1 MNPGNGAAPCAAQRQ
16 GFKEIVQS
24 SPAHLP
30 TARTTETRNSG
41 GQPNRT
47 HPGAPTTSTRK
58 TAPALGALGAGF
70 FAECF
75 PGQPRSRPSGPPQ
88 GTRHSAGDAAPG
100 ASRGGGAHSRSLP
113 LSEAPRPPRGL
124 QDPRWTPQ
132 PEGVVPPTPRRS
144 ERPEGSPAHPT
155 RPAVG
160 ARRSRRDSLQ
170 LTQRLL
176 PVSPLISAPVR
187 TSTSAPSCHGFCFP
201 PKFCI

>member
-1 MNPGNGAAPCAAQRQ
+1 MQ
-16 GFKEIVQS
+16 
-24 SPAHLP
+24 P
-30 TARTTETRNSG
+30 TARGSKKECSRPLPTCPQPGQQKPETQAG
-41 GQPNRT
+41 HRT
-47 HPGAPTTSTRK
+47 GRIPEPPPQARGKLHPHS
-58 TAPALGALGAGF
+58 GALDAGF

-75 PGQPRSRPSGPPQ
+75 PGQPRSRPSGPRREPGTPQ
-88 GTRHSAGDAAPG
+88 GDAAPG
-100 ASRGGGAHSRSLP
+100 AGRGGGTHSRSLP

-124 QDPRWTPQ
+124 RDPRWTPQ

-144 ERPEGSPAHPT
+144 ERREGSPAHPT